1 MKKLIIA
8 TLSLM
13 LIITAFTG
21 CVEEI
26 ATSDTSSNTSSQIT
40 SQEQSSDIT
49 IESSQPELIEKETQE
64 IKDLSG
70 YRRIGINETPT
81 GTYDVYAT
89 TCYDLIEQQSKPQL
103 NKIVGLLA
111 DLTGLYNIYPYN
123 STPKDKV
130 ELGGHILFIAGGEG
144 RKNVIED
151 TEPLAKEWDVKFP
164 KTKTYLGTQ
173 NGGYLEKKFVDQ
185 SINKYFCSDRENIS
199 FDGIKESYCPEGEFY
214 SLLPTGRED
223 ETLPV
228 IWSYEEDDKKV
239 ECIFSLVNFLY
250 VNSAELYARDPV
262 IKDNVVIGG
271 FEVFP
276 ANTPKGKAQLA
287 KQKISEEYMP
297 KLNKIKFIF
306 CKQPDGSLKIHSVEY
321 L

>member
-8 TLSLM
+8 TLSLA
-13 LIITAFTG
+13 LVITAFTG

-26 ATSDTSSNTSSQIT
+26 ATSDMSSNTSSQIA

-49 IESSQPELIEKETQE
+49 IESSQPEPIEKETQE

-81 GTYDVYAT
+81 GSYDVYAT
-89 TCYDLIEQQSKPQL
+89 ACYDLIEQQSKPQL
-103 NKIVGLLA
+103 NNITDLLL
-111 DLTGLYNIYPYN
+111 DLTRLQDISPFY
-123 STPKDKV
+123 STSKDKV
-130 ELGGHILFIAGGEG
+130 ELGGNILFIAGGEDG
-144 RKNVIED
+144 KNIVEN
-151 TEPLAKEWDVKFP
+151 KEWDIKFP
-164 KTKTYLGTQ
+164 KTETYLGPQ
-173 NGGYLEKKFVDQ
+173 NGIYIEKKFVDQ
-185 SINKYFCSDRENIS
+185 AINKYFCSDRENIS
-199 FDGIKESYCPEGEFY
+199 FDGIKSSYCPEGKFY
-214 SLLPTGRED
+214 SMIATGRED

-228 IWSYEEDDKKV
+228 VWSYEEDDKKV
-239 ECIFSLVNFLY
+239 ECVFSLVYFSYGGGSGGLMMY
-250 VNSAELYARDPV
+250 DPV
-262 IKDNVVIGG
+262 KKDNVVIGG

-297 KLNKIKFIF
+297 KLNKMKFIF
-306 CKQPDGSLKIHSVEY
+306 CKQPDGSLKIHRVEY